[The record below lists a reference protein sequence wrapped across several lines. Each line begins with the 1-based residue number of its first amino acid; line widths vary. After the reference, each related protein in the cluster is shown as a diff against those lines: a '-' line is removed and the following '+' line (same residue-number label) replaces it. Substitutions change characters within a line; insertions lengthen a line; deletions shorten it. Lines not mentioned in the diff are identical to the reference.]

1 MQDGVQV
8 RHPVIAGV
16 IAFVVSYGF
25 LRFWS
30 TQGNTI
36 PQISWFTV
44 AVIALMGGLVAAGGW
59 QIRSY
64 RRHTARRMPA
74 PQVARRTLVAAQASA
89 LVGGVLAGWYAGH
102 AAAALHNLDS
112 DRLRGIAIVAAA
124 SALASV
130 GLAIIGFVVQQWC
143 RIDEDDDDKKPKG
156 DATAA

>member
-1 MQDGVQV
+1 
-8 RHPVIAGV
+8 
-16 IAFVVSYGF
+16 
-25 LRFWS
+25 
-30 TQGNTI
+30 
-36 PQISWFTV
+36 
-44 AVIALMGGLVAAGGW
+44 
-59 QIRSY
+59 
-64 RRHTARRMPA
+64 MPA

-156 DATAA
+156 DATPA